1 MEMTLRNF
9 VLALGVALLGVGFAG
24 FAWPHLLGM
33 HLTPAHNGIH
43 IASGLL
49 AFYIGSARGGA
60 GARTFLLVFAFIYAL
75 LGVAGLLA
83 PGLVARVIGHDG
95 PLTAQALMAD
105 NLVHIAL
112 GAAAGI
118 VALVGTTRRELPL
131 AGLGRQ
137 VR

>member
-1 MEMTLRNF
+1 MTLRNF
-9 VLALGVALLGVGFAG
+9 VLALGVALVVVGFAG
-24 FAWPHLLGM
+24 FAWPSLLGM
-33 HLTPAHNGIH
+33 HLTPTHNGIH
-43 IASGLL
+43 IVSGVL
-49 AFYIGSARGGA
+49 AFYMGSARGGA
-60 GARTFLLVFAFIYAL
+60 AARGFLLVFGFVYAL

-83 PGLVARVIGHDG
+83 PGLVARVLGHDG

-118 VALVGTTRRELPL
+118 VALVGSAPRDLPL

-137 VR
+137 IR